1 MRRRSVANSGRGISS
16 PAERPQRRHGMD
28 YQILLYVGLIML
40 LGLVVMYAIGPQ
52 RAQVLN
58 NVFNTDVYT
67 GTYFIVRQL
76 LSLAVAT
83 VALVL
88 MAIAPLEWV
97 KKYSG
102 YVLLAGLGA
111 SLLLVIFGN
120 ILHVDALANC
130 TNGACRWFDLG
141 PLGSFQPAELVKFG
155 LLIYMARFIAAKM
168 KEGTLSDWSDSIL
181 PIIALTGLA
190 AFFVVVMQKDLGTGL
205 SLLAIVASM
214 LMVAG
219 IDRKVGIRLL
229 AALLIAGVL
238 MVVTAPHRVARVLTF
253 LEGDTATLQNADAD
267 GYHISQAKIALG
279 SGGLLGVGIG
289 NSVNATGYLPE
300 AINDSVFAIIGEV
313 FGFIGATLLIMLFVA
328 LVVRLLHISE
338 RLNDP
343 WMKMLVIGVF
353 GWLSAH
359 MILNIASMIGIFPLT
374 GITLPLLSFGG
385 TSMVFIAAAIGLVL
399 QASRYTRYS
408 IITKE
413 TTRETIRSGRRV
425 GRTRYAG

>member
-1 MRRRSVANSGRGISS
+1 
-16 PAERPQRRHGMD
+16 
-28 YQILLYVGLIML
+28 
-40 LGLVVMYAIGPQ
+40 
-52 RAQVLN
+52 
-58 NVFNTDVYT
+58 
-67 GTYFIVRQL
+67 
-76 LSLAVAT
+76 
-83 VALVL
+83 
-88 MAIAPLEWV
+88 
-97 KKYSG
+97 
-102 YVLLAGLGA
+102 
-111 SLLLVIFGN
+111 VIFGN